1 MDWRRAK
8 SVLIISFLML
18 NVLLCYQLW
27 TEWRERLIT
36 TVDWTSLPS
45 ETLQIMREKNI
56 TFMVEAKIPTETPSM
71 RSELTYSF
79 RQRIGASA
87 NDRIAIA
94 QPPVSLIVFNQ
105 QELEQSLGDVI
116 PELSTYRFDDPS
128 GRQGVFVFN
137 RLAWGYPMFKIHL
150 ELYYSEQ
157 RILAYGQDLIDIRPS
172 EGAKDQQVLPAS
184 KAIANLIERNLPAG
198 STIKEIRLG
207 YYGEIF
213 PGVERQVCAPSW
225 RVLLENGEVYYVNAI
240 TAEVATEKADAPVA
254 S

>member
-8 SVLIISFLML
+8 SVLIFSFFML
-18 NVLLCYQLW
+18 NILLGYQLW
-27 TEWRERLIT
+27 TEWRERLNT
-36 TVDWTSLPS
+36 TVDWTSLPA
-45 ETLQIMREKNI
+45 ETQQIMREKNI
-56 TFMVEAKIPTETPSM
+56 TFMVEAKIPTETPNM

-79 RQRIGASA
+79 RQRIGT
-87 NDRIAIA
+87 NPGDRIALA
-94 QPPVSLIVFNQ
+94 QPPVSMIVFDE
-105 QELEQSLGDVI
+105 QELQKSLGDTI
-116 PELSTYRFDDPS
+116 PELGNYQFDDLS

-137 RLAWGYPMFKIHL
+137 RLALGYPMFKIHL
-150 ELYYSEQ
+150 ELYYSDQ

-184 KAIANLIERNLPAG
+184 KAIANLIERNLPDG

-240 TAEVATEKADAPVA
+240 NAEVATEKADAPA
-254 S
+254 SS